1 MPSCPLVCYISQQY
15 CCYSTALINSIC
27 VLVCRLNFVISLRV
41 SDPDNVDASA
51 ITASL
56 DNQLTAAGEMF
67 NISFAPVQRFG
78 ECVK

>member
-1 MPSCPLVCYISQQY
+1 M
-15 CCYSTALINSIC
+15 
-27 VLVCRLNFVISLRV
+27 ISLRV